1 MRNTN
6 YDDDAGSC
14 RREIAVEKPL
24 PSTTAHYKNRGTGHS
39 TRCKRTVLSQPEGWV
54 DVLARRDKLVFE
66 PDWLLKSSRL
76 RGVALNK
83 ETVEDSA
90 LFNQVWF
97 LGLQLLRSEVIGTS
111 TAVIDRHRISRG
123 LYSILA
129 LKRKVPRRRFGPENM
144 TEHSSRCGV
153 LLVGCATDDG
163 GRSLHL
169 ESHGHREQGV
179 QQVRCTHSMEDRK
192 TCPLSEN
199 CELLGH
205 NNLQAVRERRIESK
219 GS

>member
-1 MRNTN
+1 MELLDLARHSETIMSEFVQSMRDTY
-6 YDDDAGSC
+6 YDDDGGSC
-14 RREIAVEKPL
+14 RREIAVEKPFAFDYG
-24 PSTTAHYKNRGTGHS
+24 PSVLQEPRHGALDPLQ
-39 TRCKRTVLSQPEGWV
+39 RTVLFQLEGWV
-54 DVLARRDKLVFE
+54 DDLARFGIFSTSFKLNSRKRRDKLVFE
-66 PDWLLKSSRL
+66 PDWLLESSRL

-144 TEHSSRCGV
+144 TEHSSK
-153 LLVGCATDDG
+153 
-163 GRSLHL
+163 RS
-169 ESHGHREQGV
+169 SN
-179 QQVRCTHSMEDRK
+179 
-192 TCPLSEN
+192 SEN
-199 CELLGH
+199 HLTL
-205 NNLQAVRERRIESK
+205 
-219 GS
+219 